1 MIESFSTVMVL
12 LCLLQIKHMLGD
24 FFFQTKI
31 MLEGRSQYAHF
42 GRALHAGVHV
52 IGSIVA
58 FLIIGAPLSF
68 IIPLVIAE
76 GIVHFHIDW
85 WKGRHTSEQSL
96 TPADAGFWRATGVD
110 QTLHQLTYVAM
121 IWIWYVVVVTA

>member
-24 FFFQTKI
+24 YFLQTRI
-31 MLEGRSQYAHF
+31 MLEGRSQYVHF

-52 IGSIVA
+52 VGSLVV
-58 FLIIGAPLSF
+58 FLLIGAPLGF
-68 IIPLVIAE
+68 TILLILVE
-76 GIVHFHIDW
+76 GVIHYHIDW
-85 WKGRHTSEQSL
+85 WKGRHTAAHDL

-121 IWIWYVVVVTA
+121 IWIWFVYVISS